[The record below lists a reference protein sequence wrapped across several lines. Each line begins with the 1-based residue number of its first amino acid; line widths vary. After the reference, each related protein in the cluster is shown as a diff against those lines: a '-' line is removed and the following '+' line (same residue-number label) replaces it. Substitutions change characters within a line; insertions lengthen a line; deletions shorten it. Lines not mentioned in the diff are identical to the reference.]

1 MKQGAIIG
9 VLVLAWIIC
18 GPSPLIAKVTGP
30 CFNCHTMHNSQGGEV
45 VFATGPLPALLN
57 NECKGCHA
65 GINDGSNMTPYVL
78 MTESEPTYRT
88 TGTEADTDTL
98 AGGNFYWV
106 AMGGLDRTGHNVAG
120 VADPDSPLVNTPPGS
135 VDGASLSEQLTCAGV
150 NGCHG
155 DRSVANP
162 YKALSGGHHNND
174 MTVWKNGTTLALSYR
189 FLDGVRGLEDPDY
202 EYRPTAAGHHNKYYG
217 EDRTDETDTA
227 EGTISSLC
235 AQCHGYFH
243 NGTGEIAAGTIGQC
257 SWLRHPTD
265 FDMAGATAGSEYSE
279 YNGGTGT
286 NNPYSVVSPVATA
299 DTATI
304 LNTTVFSKPD
314 DAIVMCL
321 SCHRAHGTPNDA
333 ILRWN
338 YKKWPGNDGYNGC
351 AICHTTKN

>member
-1 MKQGAIIG
+1 
-9 VLVLAWIIC
+9 
-18 GPSPLIAKVTGP
+18 
-30 CFNCHTMHNSQGGEV
+30 MHNSQGGEV
-45 VFATGPLPALLN
+45 VFAIGPLPALLN

-65 GINDGSNMTPYVL
+65 GINDGSNKTPYVVHE
-78 MTESEPTYRT
+78 MEPDYGT
-88 TGTEADTDTL
+88 TGIEASSNTL

-106 AMGGLDRTGHNVAG
+106 GMNDRKGHNAAG
-120 VADPDSPLVNTPPGS
+120 VPDSSLGNTPPGS
-135 VDGASLSEQLTCAGV
+135 TVPLDGQLTCAGV

-155 DRSVANP
+155 DRNVDDL
-162 YKALSGGHHNND
+162 YKAMSGAHHNND

-189 FLDGVRGLEDPDY
+189 FLDGVQGLEDPDY

-217 EDRTDETDTA
+217 EDRTVETDTA

-235 AQCHGYFH
+235 AQCHGDFH
-243 NGTGEIAAGTIGQC
+243 NGSGEIASGTFGDGV
-257 SWLRHPTD
+257 WLRHPTD
-265 FDMAGATAGSEYSE
+265 FDMAGATTSSEYAG

-299 DTATI
+299 DTTTT
-304 LNTTVFSKPD
+304 LNTTVFSQSD
-314 DAIVMCL
+314 DAIVTCL